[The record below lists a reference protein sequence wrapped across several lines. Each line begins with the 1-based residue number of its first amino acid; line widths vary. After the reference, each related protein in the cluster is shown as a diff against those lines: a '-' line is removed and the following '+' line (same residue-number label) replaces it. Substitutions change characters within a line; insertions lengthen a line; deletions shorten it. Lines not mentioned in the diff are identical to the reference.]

1 MRWQAVWSIR
11 TLPLILFGMSAALL
25 QAQFTNK
32 APGTIDRNFA
42 LFL

>member
-1 MRWQAVWSIR
+1 MRRRAALGIR
-11 TLPLILFGMSAALL
+11 TLPLILFGMSVALL